1 MKVEQEFVSADI
13 ALKLKDLGF
22 DKDCFGYYNIDP
34 QLSAPYFNFGK
45 PFLHEWCL
53 PAPLYQQAFRWFR
66 ERHLIYGEI
75 MIFKGN
81 LYSWECY
88 KIADKKMDGVERI
101 TAHVSIDNN
110 SFSAYEE
117 AEFLCLQEM
126 IKIVKESK
134 L

>member
-1 MKVEQEFVSADI
+1 
-13 ALKLKDLGF
+13 
-22 DKDCFGYYNIDP
+22 
-34 QLSAPYFNFGK
+34 
-45 PFLHEWCL
+45 
-53 PAPLYQQAFRWFR
+53 
-66 ERHLIYGEI
+66 